1 MCNAGIDKNK
11 RIEKAKELL
20 GVVGLKDKMENLPNQ
35 LSGGQKQRVAIAR
48 ALSMNPHILL
58 ADEPTGNLPTSQ
70 SNEIL
75 DIFENL
81 NNKGNT
87 VIIITHNDEI
97 AKRAKRIITLVD
109 GKIVSDR
116 KNNI

>member
-1 MCNAGIDKNK
+1 M
-11 RIEKAKELL
+11 
-20 GVVGLKDKMENLPNQ
+20 
-35 LSGGQKQRVAIAR
+35 
-48 ALSMNPHILL
+48 SMNPHILL

-81 NNKGNT
+81 NKKGNT